1 MSHEI
6 EIRIIV
12 KVSNTHHADLL
23 REEIQNAVSVRS
35 PIYFVSKHFIPNNKM
50 EDVWEQE
57 KEFGTLK

>member
-1 MSHEI
+1 MEI

-23 REEIQNAVSVRS
+23 REEIQDAISMRS
-35 PIYFVSKHFIPNNKM
+35 PIYFVSKHFIPTNTM
-50 EDVWEQE
+50 EDTREME